1 MATTST
7 GPRTVSVMSMPP
19 GGDMDPPSKD
29 DLRRL
34 EARIDARL
42 QHVSVRMGVYDRQ
55 YSVLG
60 ERIDQLDLR
69 CDLLSARID
78 SRLHR
83 IDQRFDSVESRLE
96 TSDGHM
102 QEMLH
107 EVKAGRKYHSRMT
120 MLGVA
125 GSTFTTAALC
135 FGTLVV
141 HI

>member
-1 MATTST
+1 
-7 GPRTVSVMSMPP
+7 MPP
-19 GGDMDPPSKD
+19 GGDAEPLTRN

-34 EARIDARL
+34 EASINARL
-42 QHVSVRMGVYDRQ
+42 QRVGERLGLHDRQ
-55 YSVLG
+55 FTALG
-60 ERIDQLDLR
+60 ERIEQVDAR
-69 CDLLSARID
+69 CDVISARID
-78 SRLHR
+78 TRLHR
-83 IDQRFDSVESRLE
+83 MDRRFDSVESQLD

-102 QEMLH
+102 REMLH
-107 EVKAGRKYHSRMT
+107 EVKAGRKHQSRMT

>member
-1 MATTST
+1 
-7 GPRTVSVMSMPP
+7 MSMPP
-19 GGDMDPPSKD
+19 GGDPEPLTKD

-34 EARIDARL
+34 EARVDARL
-42 QHVSVRMGVYDRQ
+42 QWVNDRMGMYDRQ
-55 YSVLG
+55 HSVLG

-69 CDLLSARID
+69 CDMLSARID

-83 IDQRFDSVESRLE
+83 IDQRFDAVDTRLE

-102 QEMLH
+102 REMLH
-107 EVKAGRKYHSRMT
+107 EVKAGRRYHSRMT